1 MILLWKAMVFQVGVH
16 GLQAHP
22 QKFWFAENLGKK
34 GSNVVWLE
42 KMAPKVCIKIHED
55 LFFEVTPKR
64 GLHDFCGWKYIGRSC
79 TKSFSGKFGEIR
91 GKSFAP
97 QTFCLLLHLWW
108 KGTSA
113 PLPLFRKGRGENA
126 LAMPPFS
133 SVPMHIFLH
142 ALPLGLLVVVGY
154 NVSLQWT

>member
-1 MILLWKAMVFQVGVH
+1 MKLPMILLWKAMVFQVGVH

-97 QTFCLLLHLWW
+97 QTFACSYTYDE
-108 KGTSA
+108 KV
-113 PLPLFRKGRGENA
+113 PLPRCPSLERVEGK
-126 LAMPPFS
+126 MPSPCLHS
-133 SVPMHIFLH
+133 PASLCIFFYTH
-142 ALPLGLLVVVGY
+142 
-154 NVSLQWT
+154 SL